1 MGVPI
6 TFLDKYNP
14 EQFEII
20 GLTQRGCHDESLET
34 KKYNDFWEMRPD
46 GTKTGS
52 SGNKTNGNPNI
63 AKNDGKHNYFVNR
76 EGFAKSRTGTWES
89 QCHLFGCGAGKCYFG
104 RVPGRIYAD
113 RRRRQGNLVFCGELS
128 EKTGN

>member
-52 SGNKTNGNPNI
+52 SGNKTNGNPNPNI

-76 EGFAKSRTGTWES
+76 EGYIVQS
-89 QCHLFGCGAGKCYFG
+89 CYQ
-104 RVPGRIYAD
+104 RILIK
-113 RRRRQGNLVFCGELS
+113 RRKKDEN
-128 EKTGN
+128 